1 MCSSFGSHA
10 DLKLE
15 GLVPISLARM
25 EECGFLIMTTP
36 SLLVAPKFSFDQSA
50 ACAQM
55 GKHWY

>member
-36 SLLVAPKFSFDQSA
+36 SLLVAPSFDQSA